1 MNRTRIRT
9 MSQTM
14 TVTDVKARLSEL
26 VAMVESTQ
34 EHVDITRNG
43 EPAAVLVSYAE
54 LTALQE
60 TIAILSD
67 ARLVD
72 DIRQAEADIA
82 AGDSVN
88 VEDLREAMQARRS
101 ATS

>member
-1 MNRTRIRT
+1 
-9 MSQTM
+9 M

-34 EHVDITRNG
+34 DHIDITRNG

-54 LTALQE
+54 LHALRE

-67 ARLVD
+67 PRAVE
-72 DIRQAEADIA
+72 DIREAEAEIA
-82 AGDSVN
+82 AGKTTD
-88 VEDLREAMQARRS
+88 VEELREAMRARRP
-101 ATS
+101 ATA

>member
-1 MNRTRIRT
+1 
-9 MSQTM
+9 MSQTL

-34 EHVDITRNG
+34 DHVDITRNG
-43 EPAAVLVSYAE
+43 EPAAVLVSYTE
-54 LTALQE
+54 LAALRE

-67 ARLVD
+67 ARAAE

-82 AGDSVN
+82 AGSTTN
-88 VEDLREAMQARRS
+88 AEDLRATMLARHPNT
-101 ATS
+101 A

>member
-1 MNRTRIRT
+1 MSRTT
-9 MSQTM
+9 
-14 TVTDVKARLSEL
+14 TVTDVKARLSEF
-26 VAMVESTQ
+26 VAMMESTQ

-43 EPAAVLVSYAE
+43 EPAAGLVSYAE
-54 LTALQE
+54 LTALRE

-82 AGDSVN
+82 AGDTVN
-88 VEDLREAMQARRS
+88 AEDLREAMQARRPGT
-101 ATS
+101 A

>member
-1 MNRTRIRT
+1 

-26 VAMVESTQ
+26 VAMVERTQ
-34 EHVDITRNG
+34 DHVDITRNG

-54 LTALQE
+54 RTALRE

-67 ARLVD
+67 PRAVE

-82 AGDSVN
+82 AGTTTNAD
-88 VEDLREAMQARRS
+88 DLHAAMLARRP
-101 ATS
+101 ATA

>member
-1 MNRTRIRT
+1 

-54 LTALQE
+54 LTALRE
-60 TIAILSD
+60 TVAILSD

-82 AGDSVN
+82 VGDTVN
-88 VEDLREAMQARRS
+88 AEDLREAMQGRRPGT
-101 ATS
+101 A

>member
-1 MNRTRIRT
+1 

-54 LTALQE
+54 LTALRE

-67 ARLVD
+67 QRLVD

-82 AGDSVN
+82 AGDTVN
-88 VEDLREAMQARRS
+88 AEDLREAMQARRP

>member
-1 MNRTRIRT
+1 

-26 VAMVESTQ
+26 VAMVERTQ
-34 EHVDITRNG
+34 DHVDITRNG

-54 LTALQE
+54 LAALRE

-82 AGDSVN
+82 GGDTVN
-88 VEDLREAMQARRS
+88 AEDLREAMQARRP
-101 ATS
+101 ATA